1 MFDLTGR
8 VALVTGAGQGV
19 GRAIATAFAGQGA
32 SVAVND
38 FHADRAE
45 AVAHEITGAKGR
57 AIAVTADVR
66 DLDAWRVMVA
76 DVEAR
81 LGPVDILV
89 NNAGIPVEGMALTKF
104 LDIPPEEWRRFVEV
118 NLYGVLNGAYAIAP
132 GMCERGFGRIITIS
146 SDAGRIGVGFG
157 VSVYGA
163 AKAGAVG
170 LSRHLAVEFG
180 PSGVT
185 VNTLSLGTIERE
197 GMSLSARAI
206 PRGRHGRPEDVAAA
220 AVWLASDEGDWV
232 TGQTIPVNGGV
243 ATN

>member
-8 VALVTGAGQGV
+8 VGLVTGAGQGV
-19 GRAIATAFAGQGA
+19 GRGIAMAFAGQGA
-32 SVAVND
+32 AVAVND
-38 FHADRAE
+38 LDPDRAA
-45 AVAHEITGAKGR
+45 AVAAEITVAGGR

-66 DLDAWRVMVA
+66 ELDAWRAMA
-76 DVEAR
+76 DAIEGQ
-81 LGPVDILV
+81 LGPVDVLV
-89 NNAGIPVEGMALTKF
+89 NNAGIPADGFELRKF
-104 LDIPPEEWRRFVEV
+104 LDWPPQDWDRFIRL
-118 NLYGVLNGAYAIAP
+118 NLYGVLNGVYALAP

-170 LSRHLAVEFG
+170 ISRHLAVELG

-185 VNTLSLGTIERE
+185 VNTLSLGTIERP
-197 GMSLSARAI
+197 GGTLSTRAI

-220 AVWLASDEGDWV
+220 AVWLASDEADWV
-232 TGQTIPVNGGV
+232 TGQMIPVNGGV

>member
-1 MFDLTGR
+1 MFDLSSR

-19 GRAIATAFAGQGA
+19 GRGIAMALAGQGA
-32 SVAVND
+32 AVAVND
-38 FHADRAE
+38 LHPERAD
-45 AVAHEITGAKGR
+45 AVAAELGGN
-57 AIAVTADVR
+57 AIAVASDVR
-66 DLDAWRVMVA
+66 DLDGWRTMVA

-104 LDIPPEEWRRFVEV
+104 LDIPPEDWKSFVDL
-118 NLYGVLNGAYAIAP
+118 NLYGVLNGAYAVAK

-170 LSRHLAVEFG
+170 LSRHLAVELG

-185 VNTLSLGTIERE
+185 VNTLSLGTIQRE
-197 GMSLSARAI
+197 GMTLSARAI

-220 AVWLASDEGDWV
+220 VVWLASDEADWV

>member
-1 MFDLTGR
+1 MFDLSGR

-19 GRAIATAFAGQGA
+19 GRGIAMALAGQGA
-32 SVAVND
+32 AVAVND
-38 FHADRAE
+38 LHRERAD
-45 AVAHEITGAKGR
+45 AVAAELGGK
-57 AIAVTADVR
+57 AIAVACDVR
-66 DLDAWRVMVA
+66 DLDGWRAMVA
-76 DVEAR
+76 DVEGR

-104 LDIPPEEWRRFVEV
+104 LDIAPEEWKRFVDL
-118 NLYGVLNGAYAIAP
+118 NLYGVLNGAYAVAG

-170 LSRHLAVEFG
+170 LSRHLAVELG

-185 VNTLSLGTIERE
+185 VNTLSLGTIQRD
-197 GMSLSARAI
+197 GMTLSARAI

-220 AVWLASDEGDWV
+220 VVWLASDEADWI

>member
-1 MFDLTGR
+1 MFDLSGR

-19 GRAIATAFAGQGA
+19 GRGIALALAGQGA
-32 SVAVND
+32 AVAVND
-38 FHADRAE
+38 LDIDRASD
-45 AVAHEITGAKGR
+45 VSIEITEGGGTAC
-57 AIAVTADVR
+57 AI
-66 DLDAWRVMVA
+66 VA
-76 DVEAR
+76 DVTDLEQWR
-81 LGPVDILV
+81 EMNRGVEMQLGPVDILV
-89 NNAGIPVEGMALTKF
+89 NNAGIPADGFTLMRF
-104 LDIPPEEWRRFVEV
+104 LDWPPEEWDKFIKL
-118 NLYGVLNGAYAIAP
+118 NLYGVLNGVLCVAP
-132 GMCERGFGRIITIS
+132 GMCERGLGRIITIS

-163 AKAGAVG
+163 SKAAAVG
-170 LSRHLAVEFG
+170 ISRHLAVELG

-197 GMSLSARAI
+197 GMTLSARAV

-220 AVWLASDEGDWV
+220 VVWLASDEADWV